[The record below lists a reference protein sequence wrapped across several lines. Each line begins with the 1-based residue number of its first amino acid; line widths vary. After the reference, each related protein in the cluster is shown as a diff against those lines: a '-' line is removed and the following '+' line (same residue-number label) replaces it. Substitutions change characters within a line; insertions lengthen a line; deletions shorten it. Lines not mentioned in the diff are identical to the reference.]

1 MLINFSID
9 NLSDGLSEQSSE
21 QRLTSQVSEMLNCI
35 PSPVYGVQRRPGVK
49 FKGTIPF
56 QLSNTDFFKIIE
68 IGKRYFLMV
77 VPTNSTICRF
87 VVLDTTTGITSY
99 NSTAANYFLSLNPA
113 RDIRIAIVGTT
124 IFVVNRSVAVLPTST
139 GTTTTHKPNK
149 ATVYIKQGIFNIE
162 YKIFVANTLVAH
174 IKTKLPTTQNA
185 LNTLEIVDSL
195 VNGTAYTDITPVKNL
210 NTELPL
216 IGAAY
221 AYRTN
226 GNFIQIYRTDQA
238 IFDFRTEDGY
248 ADRAMASFFDAVQLF
263 AELPP
268 RTFYHGEVVQI
279 VGDDKKSN
287 DGFFMKFFADNEQT
301 FGSGVWKE
309 TVGWHSQW
317 DSDAP
322 GELLLMNG
330 IRADTM
336 PHLIRY
342 DDTIVQKFTAS
353 AGNWQSRQ
361 VGNEVSAPFPSFV
374 TEPSWNSLS
383 GVELGERQ
391 YINNVFFYQ
400 NRLGFL
406 SGERVIMSKNDD
418 YFDFFPHTASLVSE
432 IDPIDV
438 EVSDNAV
445 NILYYAIPYGQTLV
459 LFSDKNQFI
468 YASRSVV
475 SPTTIRIDKIASYTM
490 NPMIEPVFNGGTV
503 TFVAPNQ
510 QSPKLIQFS
519 IDSNISSASAVE
531 LNSHMPTIIPQG
543 FEEVCMGRDVDFTL
557 VYQRDALAKIPVL
570 KIMTD
575 NNKIVQSAWSH
586 WDFPTNFVYA
596 NFIDD
601 RLVMLF
607 RSSNGDYQLCW
618 LELSNRAILD
628 CVNYIDIVLSNNW
641 GGGVFVSSFMLDYL
655 YPKPNN
661 TPSVNG
667 RTQLLNMFVFSEVK
681 RTVGFKARVYKKS
694 DLSSANPRY
703 DEYAYNRQTTMIDQL
718 QQHKR
723 FQVPIHTS
731 VEDLRISLFA
741 NESTQNFAIH
751 TLNFEGKSVP
761 RTQGI

>member
-1 MLINFSID
+1 MLINFSLD
-9 NLSDGLSEQSSE
+9 NLSDGLSEQSRE
-21 QRLTSQVSEMLNCI
+21 QRLKSQVSEMLNCI
-35 PSPVYGVQRRPGVK
+35 PSPVYGVQRRPAIK
-49 FKGTIPF
+49 HKGLIPF
-56 QLSNTDFFKIIE
+56 SLAVNDFFKIIQ
-68 IGKRYFLMV
+68 IGDRYFLMV
-77 VPTNSTICRF
+77 VHTGSNICRF
-87 VVLDTTTGITSY
+87 VVLDTTSGITSY
-99 NSTAANYFLSLNPA
+99 DSTTANYFVSSNPA
-113 RDIRIAIVGTT
+113 RDIRIALVNTT

-149 ATVYIKQGIFNIE
+149 ATVYIRQGIFNIE
-162 YKIFVANTLVAH
+162 YKIYVQNTLVAH

-210 NTELPL
+210 NAELPL
-216 IGAAY
+216 ISAVY

-226 GNFIQIYRTDQA
+226 GNAIQIYRTDQA

-248 ADRAMASFFDAVQLF
+248 ADRAMNSFFDKVQLF

-287 DGFFMKFFADNEQT
+287 DGFFMKFFADNEQA

-353 AGNWQSRQ
+353 AGNWQQRF
-361 VGNEVSAPFPSFV
+361 VGNEISAPLPSFV
-374 TEPSWNSLS
+374 TSPSWNSL
-383 GVELGERQ
+383 GGTVLGERQ
-391 YINNVFFYQ
+391 YINHVFFYQ

-418 YFDFFPHTASLVSE
+418 YFDFFPTTASSVTE
-432 IDPIDV
+432 TDPIDV

-445 NILYYAIPYGQTLV
+445 NILYYALLYGQTLV
-459 LFSDKNQFI
+459 LFSNKNQFI
-468 YASRSVV
+468 ISGRSVV

-510 QSPKLIQFS
+510 QSPKLIQFA
-519 IDSNISSASAVE
+519 IDSNISSASSVE
-531 LNSHMPTIIPQG
+531 LNSHVPTIIPQG

-557 VYQRDALAKIPVL
+557 VYQRDTQANIPVL
-570 KIMTD
+570 KTMID
-575 NNKIVQSAWSH
+575 NNKLVQSAWSH
-586 WDFPTNFVYA
+586 WYFPRNIIYA

-601 RLVMLF
+601 RLVIVF
-607 RSSNGDYQLCW
+607 RNGNDYHLCW
-618 LELSNRAILD
+618 IELSNRAILD
-628 CVNYIDIVLSNNW
+628 YIDYIDVIGSYGW
-641 GGGVFVSSFMLDYL
+641 EITSSFMLDYL
-655 YPKPNN
+655 YPKPND

-667 RTQLLNMFVFSEVK
+667 RTQLLYLYVFSEVT
-681 RTVGFKARVYKKS
+681 RTRGFEVNIIKKS
-694 DLSSANPRY
+694 DLSATIPRVDNY
-703 DEYAYNRQTTMIDQL
+703 LYSRGTTMIDQL
-718 QQHKR
+718 QQHNR
-723 FQVPIHTS
+723 FRVPIHTS
-731 VEDLRISLFA
+731 VENLRIQFVADSS
-741 NESTQNFAIH
+741 NQKFAIH
-751 TLNFEGKSVP
+751 TLNFEGKFVP
-761 RTQGI
+761 RTRGT

>member
-1 MLINFSID
+1 M
-9 NLSDGLSEQSSE
+9 
-21 QRLTSQVSEMLNCI
+21 
-35 PSPVYGVQRRPGVK
+35 
-49 FKGTIPF
+49 
-56 QLSNTDFFKIIE
+56 
-68 IGKRYFLMV
+68 
-77 VPTNSTICRF
+77 
-87 VVLDTTTGITSY
+87 
-99 NSTAANYFLSLNPA
+99 
-113 RDIRIAIVGTT
+113 
-124 IFVVNRSVAVLPTST
+124 
-139 GTTTTHKPNK
+139 
-149 ATVYIKQGIFNIE
+149 
-162 YKIFVANTLVAH
+162 
-174 IKTKLPTTQNA
+174 
-185 LNTLEIVDSL
+185 
-195 VNGTAYTDITPVKNL
+195 NGTAYTDITPVKNL

-287 DGFFMKFFADNEQT
+287 DGFFMKFVADNEQT

-342 DDTIVQKFTAS
+342 DDTIAQKFTAS

-361 VGNEVSAPFPSFV
+361 VGNEISAPFPSFV
-374 TEPSWNSLS
+374 TEPTWNSLS

-418 YFDFFPHTASLVSE
+418 YLDFFPRTASGVSE

-519 IDSNISSASAVE
+519 IDSNVSSASAVE

-557 VYQRDALAKIPVL
+557 VYQRDTLANIPVL
-570 KIMTD
+570 KTMTD

-586 WDFPTNFVYA
+586 WYFPATFVYA

-601 RLVMLF
+601 RLVILF
-607 RSSNGDYQLCW
+607 RSSNSDYQLCW

-628 CVNYIDIVLSNNW
+628 CAVYIDTIGLHGWETTSY
-641 GGGVFVSSFMLDYL
+641 FLLDYL
-655 YPKPNN
+655 YYKPNN
-661 TPSVNG
+661 SPSVNG

-681 RTVGFKARVYKKS
+681 RTVGFEVRIIKKS
-694 DLSSANPRY
+694 DLSATTTRVDSY
-703 DEYAYNRQTTMIDQL
+703 LYNRGSTMIDQL
-718 QQHKR
+718 QQHNR

-731 VEDLRISLFA
+731 VEDLKISLLA
-741 NESTQNFAIH
+741 NKATQKFAIH
-751 TLNFEGKSVP
+751 TLNFEGKFVP
-761 RTQGI
+761 RTRVI

>member
-9 NLSDGLSEQSSE
+9 NLSDGLSEQSPE
-21 QRLTSQVSEMLNCI
+21 QRLTSQVSEMVNCI

-68 IGKRYFLMV
+68 VGKRCFLMI

-87 VVLDTTTGITSY
+87 VVLDTTSGITSY
-99 NSTAANYFLSLNPA
+99 NSTAANYFLTPNPA
-113 RDIRIAIVGTT
+113 RDIRIAIVEVPGGTT

-139 GTTTTHKPNK
+139 GTTTTHKPNR

-162 YKIFVANTLVAH
+162 YKIYVQNTLVAH

-210 NTELPL
+210 STELPL
-216 IGAAY
+216 IGAVY

-287 DGFFMKFFADNEQT
+287 DGFFMKFVADNEQT

-342 DDTIVQKFTAS
+342 DDTIAQKFTAS
-353 AGNWQSRQ
+353 EGNWQSRR
-361 VGNEVSAPFPSFV
+361 VGNEISAPLPSFV
-374 TEPSWNSLS
+374 TEPSWNSLG

-418 YFDFFPHTASLVSE
+418 YLDFFPRTASGSE

-468 YASRSVV
+468 HASRSVV

-519 IDSNISSASAVE
+519 IDSNISSVSAVE

-557 VYQRDALAKIPVL
+557 VYQRDTLASIPVL
-570 KIMTD
+570 KTMTD

-586 WDFPTNFVYA
+586 WDFTPNFVYA

-601 RLVMLF
+601 RLVIVF
-607 RSSNGDYQLCW
+607 REDNDYQLCW

-628 CVNYIDIVLSNNW
+628 CVYYLDTVGLHNW
-641 GGGVFVSSFMLDYL
+641 IFISYFMLDYL
-655 YPKPNN
+655 YYKPNN
-661 TPSVNG
+661 SPSVNG
-667 RTQLLNMFVFSEVK
+667 RTQLLNMFVFSEVR
-681 RTVGFKARVYKKS
+681 RTVEFEVRIIKKS
-694 DLSSANPRY
+694 DLSATMTRVDSYLYSRAS
-703 DEYAYNRQTTMIDQL
+703 TMIDQL
-718 QQHKR
+718 QQHNR

-731 VEDLRISLFA
+731 VEDLRIMLTA
-741 NESTQNFAIH
+741 NGDIQKFAIH
-751 TLNFEGKSVP
+751 TLNFEGKFVP
-761 RTQGI
+761 RTRGT